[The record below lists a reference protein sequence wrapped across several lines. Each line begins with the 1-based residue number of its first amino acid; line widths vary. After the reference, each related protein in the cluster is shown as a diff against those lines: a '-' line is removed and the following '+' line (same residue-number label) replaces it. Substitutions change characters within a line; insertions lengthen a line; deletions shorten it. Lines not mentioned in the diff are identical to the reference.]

1 MGFRKGAW
9 AVVRAAA
16 AAAAVFAVF
25 VGVGCVSAFGG
36 AASGERRERVLA
48 SPRHNGHGFE
58 NPRFTRVMR
67 DGSAPFFSPD
77 PFARP
82 TCALPVAPREALL
95 AAWQRTPQTGLRI
108 TWLGHSTML
117 MELDGVTVL
126 TDPVFSERAS
136 PFQSLGP
143 SRFHPAVV
151 DIEALPTVDVVVIS
165 HDHYDHLDMES
176 IKALAMRPA
185 LRFVVPLG
193 VGAHLEAWG
202 VDVERITEL
211 DWYEHTGVGALKLVS
226 TPAQHFSGRALIDTN
241 ATLWSSWALIGP
253 RHRVFFSGDT
263 GLTPQ
268 FADIGRAY
276 GPFDVA
282 MFEIG
287 AFHPAWGDIHLG
299 PDNALKAFRL
309 INAGALWPI
318 HWGTFNLGLHAWSEP
333 IETLT
338 TRGGAAGVPIVRT
351 MIGAPVDVGAQVP
364 ASSWWQALPPLATT
378 CPPLEEAAQRA
389 D

>member
-226 TPAQHFSGRALIDTN
+226 TPAQHFSG
-241 ATLWSSWALIGP
+241 
-253 RHRVFFSGDT
+253 H
-263 GLTPQ
+263 
-268 FADIGRAY
+268 
-276 GPFDVA
+276 
-282 MFEIG
+282 
-287 AFHPAWGDIHLG
+287 
-299 PDNALKAFRL
+299 
-309 INAGALWPI
+309 
-318 HWGTFNLGLHAWSEP
+318 
-333 IETLT
+333 
-338 TRGGAAGVPIVRT
+338 
-351 MIGAPVDVGAQVP
+351 
-364 ASSWWQALPPLATT
+364 
-378 CPPLEEAAQRA
+378 
-389 D
+389 